1 MLAVYGKKT
10 RNDKNFSSKLARLL
24 GVPRLAPDGVFK
36 RVGYNMINWGCSE
49 YPERHQGI
57 WAYNTAGTIEQ
68 ISHKIRMF
76 LSLDAADVPH
86 LAWTT
91 SQETAQGW
99 CENGHKVYAR
109 HKLTGHSGQGIEVI
123 APGGDVPAAPLYTR
137 GITEAFAEYRV
148 HVVGGRIVC
157 VQQKKKMG
165 KESLAKREWEAVPE
179 PLRSEVRTY
188 RNGWVFCVKDI
199 TPLSAIS
206 NEVVLNAMDACGAKM
221 GCVDL
226 MVMNDTGLP
235 VVIELNSAPALRSNT
250 VCESYVK
257 AIKEDFPNG

>member
-24 GVPRLAPDGVFK
+24 GVPRLAPDGVFE

-57 WAYNTAGTIEQ
+57 WAYNTPNCITEM
-68 ISHKIRMF
+68 SNKVRMF
-76 LSLDAADVPH
+76 AALSRADVPC
-86 LAWTT
+86 LCSTT
-91 SQETAQGW
+91 DMGTAQEW
-99 CENGHKVYAR
+99 SNGGAKVYAR
-109 HKLTGHSGQGIEVI
+109 HKIAGHSGAGIEVTV
-123 APGGDVPAAPLYTR
+123 PGANVPAAPLYTR
-137 GITEAFAEYRV
+137 ALDGKFTEYRV

-165 KESLAKREWEAVPE
+165 KESLAKREWDEVPE